1 MTGGAEK
8 EGIPASF
15 PSEAE
20 YRRLR
25 RQNTYLGALH
35 ETAVKLLERL
45 EEEELLEAILQR
57 AAEMTGT
64 EHGFIYLLDE
74 DGQRMR
80 MRVVRG
86 FFSTQLGLQVKLGE
100 GLGGKVWQCEG
111 PVIVDRYRD
120 WQGRLP
126 DSSLDPLLSVVGIPL
141 KSDAGVLGVIG
152 LGSVASGK
160 RFDEEDVIVLSR
172 FAALA
177 LMALDKARLYADVRR
192 ELAERRKAEAILRKS
207 EERYKSL
214 LESSPDPVV
223 VYDMEGRANY
233 VNPAFEQTFGMS
245 RQDLLG
251 KKIDFVPA
259 EDWPDTERAIERMLA
274 GQKIQNFETRRRTK
288 DGRVLD
294 VQLSST
300 LYMDREGIPE
310 GNIVILRDVTAA
322 KKVEQELKQYR
333 HHLEDLVQERTAAL
347 GKEVEERRRVTEAL
361 RKRER
366 ELKAQSQ
373 HLEEVNT
380 ALKVLLQQREQDRK
394 ELAGHV
400 VANVKELVMPYV
412 HRIAKTRL
420 TTGQRTLLQILESNL
435 DNIISP
441 FVRRVGS
448 RYLKLTPMEIQVA
461 NLVREGKTNKEIADL
476 LCLSKNTILFHR
488 QNVRRKLGLKNKKV
502 NLRTHLLSFEE

>member
-1 MTGGAEK
+1 MKSGDDPKGAA
-8 EGIPASF
+8 GVS
-15 PSEAE
+15 SEDE
-20 YRRLR
+20 RRRLL
-25 RQNTYLGALH
+25 RQNAYLAALH

-45 EEEELLEAILQR
+45 DEEELLEAILQR

-64 EHGFIYLLDE
+64 EHGFIFLLDA
-74 DGQRMR
+74 DSRRMR
-80 MRVVRG
+80 MRVGRG
-86 FFSTQLGLQVKLGE
+86 FFSTQLGLEVKLGE
-100 GLGGKVWQCEG
+100 GLGGRVWQDEA

-120 WQGRLP
+120 WEGRLP
-126 DSSLDPLLSVVGIPL
+126 VSSLDPLLSVVGIPL

-152 LGSVASGK
+152 LGSVATEK
-160 RFDEEDVIVLSR
+160 RFDQEDVTVLSR

-177 LMALDKARLYADVRR
+177 LMALDKARLYADVSR
-192 ELAERRKAEAILRKS
+192 ELAERRKAEAILRKN
-207 EERYKSL
+207 EERYRSL

-223 VYDMEGRANY
+223 VYDMDGRANY

-245 RQDLLG
+245 REELIG
-251 KKIDFVPA
+251 KRIDFVPK
-259 EDWPDTERAIERMLA
+259 ECWPETAAAIERMLA
-274 GQKIQNFETRRRTK
+274 GKKIQNFETKRLTR

-300 LYMDREGIPE
+300 LYMDREGNSE

-322 KKVEQELKQYR
+322 KKVEQELKRYR
-333 HHLEDLVQERTAAL
+333 DHLEELVGERTAAL
-347 GKEVEERRRVTEAL
+347 AKEVEERRRVTEAL

-366 ELKAQSQ
+366 ELKAQSE

-380 ALKVLLQQREQDRK
+380 ALKVLLRQREEDRK

-400 VANVKELVMPYV
+400 LANVKELVMPYA
-412 HRIAKTRL
+412 RRLTKTRL
-420 TTGQRTLLQILESNL
+420 STSQRTLLQILESNL

-488 QNVRRKLGLKNKKV
+488 QNIRGKLGLKNRKI

>member
-1 MTGGAEK
+1 MEK
-8 EGIPASF
+8 SSEKAAAAGSPADDKL
-15 PSEAE
+15 
-20 YRRLR
+20 RRLA
-25 RQNTYLGALH
+25 RQNAYLSALH

-45 EEEELLEAILQR
+45 DEEELLEAILQR
-57 AAEMTGT
+57 AAEMTDT
-64 EHGFIYLLDE
+64 EHGFIYLLEPDRH
-74 DGQRMR
+74 RMR
-80 MRVVRG
+80 MRLGRG
-86 FFSTQLGLQVKLGE
+86 FFSSQIGLQVKMGE
-100 GLGGKVWQCEG
+100 GLGGRVWQCEA
-111 PVIVDRYRD
+111 PVIVERYRD
-120 WQGRLP
+120 WEGRLP
-126 DSSLDPLLSVVGIPL
+126 GAGLDPLLSVVGIPL
-141 KSDAGVLGVIG
+141 LSDAGVLGVIG
-152 LGSVASGK
+152 LGRVETEK
-160 RFDEEDVIVLSR
+160 HFDEEDVTVLSR

-177 LMALDKARLYADVRR
+177 LMALDKARLYADVSR

-214 LESSPDPVV
+214 LEASPDPVV
-223 VYDMEGRANY
+223 VYDIEGRANY

-251 KKIDFVPA
+251 KKIDFVP
-259 EDWPDTERAIERMLA
+259 EDSWPETEKAIARMMD
-274 GQKIQNFETRRRTK
+274 GEKIQNFETRRRTK

-300 LYMDREGIPE
+300 LYTDRDGRLE

-322 KKVEQELKQYR
+322 KKADQELKRYR
-333 HHLEDLVQERTAAL
+333 DSLEDLVQERTAAL
-347 GKEVEERRRVTEAL
+347 AKEVDERRRVTGAL

-400 VANVKELVMPYV
+400 LANVKELVMPYV
-412 HRIAKTRL
+412 QRLFNTRL
-420 TTGQRTLLQILESNL
+420 STNQKTLLQILESNL
-435 DNIISP
+435 NNIISP

-488 QNVRRKLGLKNKKV
+488 QNIRGKLGLRNKKV